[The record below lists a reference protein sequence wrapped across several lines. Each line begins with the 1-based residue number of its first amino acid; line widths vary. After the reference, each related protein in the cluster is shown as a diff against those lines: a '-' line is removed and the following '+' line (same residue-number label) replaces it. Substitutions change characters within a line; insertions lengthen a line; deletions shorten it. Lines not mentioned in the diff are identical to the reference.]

1 MNNILLISQGSIA
14 VLIVILIL
22 LQQRGTAL
30 GSAFGGGSEGY
41 STKRGAQKV
50 LLYITVALTV
60 LFIGLSIA
68 NLMF

>member
-1 MNNILLISQGSIA
+1 MNNILLISQGVVA
-14 VLIVILIL
+14 IVIIILIL

-50 LLYITVALTV
+50 ILYITVILTII
-60 LFIGLSIA
+60 FIGLSIV
-68 NLMF
+68 NLMY